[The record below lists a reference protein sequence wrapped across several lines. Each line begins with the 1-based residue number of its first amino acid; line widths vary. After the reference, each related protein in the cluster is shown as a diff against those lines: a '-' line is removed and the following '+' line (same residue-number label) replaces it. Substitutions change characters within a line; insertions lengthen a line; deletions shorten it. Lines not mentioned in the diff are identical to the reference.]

1 MKKILLMLSML
12 LIGMQMNGENKYFPT
27 GTTWKEE
34 SRFWGERDTITY
46 VVGEEVMK
54 DGVAYNE
61 VLRNGNRHCLL
72 REEGPLVFMW
82 IDEYENGLLYDFD
95 WWEGKDYVI
104 DFPDPFGGEFYQD
117 VMSNIE
123 EKVMMDGQTYK
134 IWAPY
139 QMCDDYIICGVGGT
153 NSILGYYYPLTTG
166 GTIISLL
173 EFTRNGQ
180 LIFSRDHLNG
190 IQVIDMELPHE
201 SRPIRLK
208 RNEIGGYDLQV
219 KSSDGTWQM
228 VK

>member
-1 MKKILLMLSML
+1 MILITIQAM
-12 LIGMQMNGENKYFPT
+12 GENKYFPV

-46 VVGEEVMK
+46 VVGEEVLI

-61 VLRNGNRHCLL
+61 VLRNGNRYCLL
-72 REEGPLVFMW
+72 REEGPLVYMW
-82 IDEYENGLLYDFD
+82 IDEDSHGLLYDFD

-104 DFPDPFGGEFYQD
+104 DFPNPCYGEFYFD
-117 VMSNIE
+117 VISNIE

-134 IWAPY
+134 IWAPD
-139 QMCDDYIICGVGGT
+139 QMCGDYIICGVGGT
-153 NSILGYYYPLTTG
+153 NSILGYYYPPTTG

-180 LIFSRDHLNG
+180 LIFSSDHLNG
-190 IQVIDMELPHE
+190 IQVVDMELPHE

-208 RNEIGGYDLQV
+208 QNATGSYDLQ
-219 KSSDGTWQM
+219 KRNADGTWQN